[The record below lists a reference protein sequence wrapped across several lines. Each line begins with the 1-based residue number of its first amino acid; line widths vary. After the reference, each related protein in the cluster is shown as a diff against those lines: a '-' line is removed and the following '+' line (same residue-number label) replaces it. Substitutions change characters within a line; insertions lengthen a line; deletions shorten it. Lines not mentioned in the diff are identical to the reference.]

1 MTEQIDDK
9 EDETMKRMNLEQL
22 ENVSGGIII
31 VPHGMDARVPGN
43 DDNNFLVE
51 SITEENLTIL
61 EQMEMT
67 AKRRYAPSGIA

>member
-22 ENVSGGIII
+22 ENVSGGIVI
-31 VPHGMDARVPGN
+31 VPRGMDARDPRN
-43 DDNNFLVE
+43 DDKNFLVE

>member
-1 MTEQIDDK
+1 
-9 EDETMKRMNLEQL
+9 
-22 ENVSGGIII
+22 
-31 VPHGMDARVPGN
+31 MDARVPGN

>member
-1 MTEQIDDK
+1 MIRRIDHK

-22 ENVSGGIII
+22 ENISGGIVI
-31 VPHGMDARVPGN
+31 VPRGMDARDPGN
-43 DDNNFLVE
+43 DDKNFLVE